1 MNKITVLKL
10 LEQWTNSIND
20 GEKTSKNNAKKL
32 PYGLLGKIKRA
43 TGQPVI
49 FDLDTYEQQKKL
61 QKAICQECPQFAD
74 LVLSQPEIMDGFHWT
89 RRDFIELYFSHYR
102 LVIEK
107 LHRIIDRET
116 TM

>member
-1 MNKITVLKL
+1 MNKTAVRTL
-10 LEQWTNSIND
+10 LEQWTTSINV

-32 PYGLLGKIKRA
+32 QYGLLGKIKRA

-49 FDLDTYEQQKKL
+49 FDLEAYEQQKKL
-61 QKAICQECPQFAD
+61 QKEICQECPQFAD
-74 LVLSQPEIMDGFHWT
+74 LILSQPEIMDGFKWT

-107 LHRIIDRET
+107 LHRIIDK
-116 TM
+116 